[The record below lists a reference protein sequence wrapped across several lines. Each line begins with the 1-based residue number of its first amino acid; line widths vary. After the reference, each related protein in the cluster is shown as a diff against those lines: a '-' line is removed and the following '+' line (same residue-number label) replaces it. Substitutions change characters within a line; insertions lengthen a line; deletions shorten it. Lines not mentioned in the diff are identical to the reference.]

1 MLEPSKSQSSSNLL
15 SVLGWV
21 FGAMSVLNLVNDIGR
36 VAVFGKL
43 KTWLDAYVT
52 FVSLMGNFF
61 FGWIKLGWISVSPE
75 EYHVL
80 IVMGIFCAAYFRAE
94 YPLTR
99 SQGNTKVDAFFTAL
113 TISLIYF
120 LFALVPVLLFGGI
133 WGVAAGIVGIIFFT
147 VITLPN
153 HGPGATYA
161 NGAAVRRELYGVL
174 GVFLV
179 LLAVNYSLLR
189 ADGG

>member
-1 MLEPSKSQSSSNLL
+1 
-15 SVLGWV
+15 
-21 FGAMSVLNLVNDIGR
+21 MSLLNLVNDIGR

-52 FVSLMGNFF
+52 FVSLMGNFL

-80 IVMGIFCAAYFRAE
+80 IVSGVLCAAYFRAE
-94 YPLTR
+94 YPLSR
-99 SQGNTKVDAFFTAL
+99 SQWKTKVDAFFTAL
-113 TISLIYF
+113 IVSLVFF

-133 WGVAAGIVGIIFFT
+133 WGVAAGIVGLIFSSLCILSDPSPGGT
-147 VITLPN
+147 VA
-153 HGPGATYA
+153 G
-161 NGAAVRRELYGVL
+161 GAAVRHELYGVL

-189 ADGG
+189 ADGD

>member
-1 MLEPSKSQSSSNLL
+1 MPEPSKSQSSSNLL

-43 KTWLDAYVT
+43 KTWLNAYVT
-52 FVSLMGNFF
+52 FVSLMGNFL
-61 FGWIKLGWISVSPE
+61 FGWIRLGWISVSPE

-80 IVMGIFCAAYFRAE
+80 IVSGIFCAAYFRAE
-94 YPLTR
+94 YSLTR
-99 SQGNTKVDAFFTAL
+99 SQGGTKVDAFFKAL
-113 TISLIYF
+113 TFSLNDF
-120 LFALVPVLLFGGI
+120 VFALVPVLLFGGI
-133 WGVAAGIVGIIFFT
+133 WGVAAGIVGII
-147 VITLPN
+147 ISLLGTLPN
-153 HGPGATYA
+153 YGPDVGYA
-161 NGAAVRRELYGVL
+161 CGAAVRRELYGVL